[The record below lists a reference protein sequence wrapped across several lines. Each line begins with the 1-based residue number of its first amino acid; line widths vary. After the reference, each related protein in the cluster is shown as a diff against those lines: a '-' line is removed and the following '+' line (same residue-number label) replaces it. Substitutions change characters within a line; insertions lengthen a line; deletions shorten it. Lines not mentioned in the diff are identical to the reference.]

1 MILQMSSQV
10 NGSMPSIT
18 RIRAGVIIS
27 SAGLLLFVLGAKPE
41 WFQLDRSDVV
51 GFVQIAVFLI
61 GLAVI
66 CTGGYIGLAA
76 LWGNREKSIAADFG
90 MRLIS
95 TGYVIAVFSGMAD
108 IFGMGSHPLPGVPHF
123 GPWQAVGV
131 EIGMLVI
138 LLGFVMM
145 IPYRWRKKK

>member
-1 MILQMSSQV
+1 MNLQTPSQTNDFV
-10 NGSMPSIT
+10 LSIT
-18 RIRAGVIIS
+18 RIRAGVII
-27 SAGLLLFVLGAKPE
+27 AAVGLFLFILGAKPE
-41 WFQLDRSDVV
+41 WFHLDRSNVV
-51 GFVQIAVFLI
+51 GFVQIAVFLV
-61 GLAVI
+61 GLAAI
-66 CTGGYIGLAA
+66 CVGGYMGLAA

-123 GPWQAVGV
+123 GPWQALGV

-138 LLGFVMM
+138 LVGFIMM
-145 IPYRWRKKK
+145 IPFSRRNK